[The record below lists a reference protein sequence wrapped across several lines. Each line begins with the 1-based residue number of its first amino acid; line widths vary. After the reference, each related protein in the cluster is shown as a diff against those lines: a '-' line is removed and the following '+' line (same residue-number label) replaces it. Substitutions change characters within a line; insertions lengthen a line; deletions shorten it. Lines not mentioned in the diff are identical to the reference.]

1 MNGRPGFGQFLGP
14 SLALAQEGDRRCA
27 QPSRR
32 PTARG
37 LEKGGQRSRQG
48 AKRPPHARA
57 PESGTWRGGKA
68 PRRGLTGVRSN
79 GSSPAPPRSVGALG
93 WAPREPQPFPG
104 GGPGGAPAPAPTGA
118 RRVQECD
125 QPDSPAPPSY
135 LPPPHK
141 AVHSPP
147 RRPPPLQPALPTV
160 RFAAPLQPSRR
171 TEFSAGRARVRAE
184 VGAASHPAGAGDTGA
199 EREGSSRS
207 SGRTTLAPPGPRA
220 ARGRC
225 PFWDLGGRRS

>member
-1 MNGRPGFGQFLGP
+1 MADLASGSSWAHLSRWHRKEIGGAPSHRVDPLPGVW
-14 SLALAQEGDRRCA
+14 RREDSD
-27 QPSRR
+27 PG
-32 PTARG
+32 RG
-37 LEKGGQRSRQG
+37 LRGHPMPG
-48 AKRPPHARA
+48 H
-57 PESGTWRGGKA
+57 ESGAWRGGKA